1 MSDDHSYT
9 MREAK
14 DMLEDAI
21 KYPLGMGQNRVI
33 YLEGD
38 PGLGK
43 TAMASM
49 LYMKYRRYKND
60 RIKQV
65 AYWQHTDG
73 NISLA
78 KPNDPAWKEIENL
91 HLIGGF
97 THFIPYVAPE
107 REPVDWGLPTPNAA
121 RDAITMLPLD
131 DFKFDPTDRPFILF
145 DEVDKA
151 PNMMQNVIARIMHE
165 RKIGNIVFPEGTFV
179 MAAGN
184 KLTNRAGGF
193 AANTHI
199 KNRRTHVPVKVN
211 ALEWIE
217 DVGIPF
223 DLNSAIVSYIR
234 TDHNA
239 LHMFDP
245 GSPAFPSP
253 RSVTKVG
260 LMLNGKKP
268 AHVEKAFIEGDCG
281 VEWANSFW
289 GHLKIFRDLRDPEVV
304 IADPDKVAIP
314 SGKKATA
321 IMYAEVTALARYAN
335 PKNADAIFRYLN
347 RVDAEFAF
355 CGYRDVMQRDDSLVQ
370 RSKAA
375 QKWAVENA
383 TMLKATK
390 A

>member
-1 MSDDHSYT
+1 MSDENSYT
-9 MREAK
+9 MRQAG
-14 DMLEDAI
+14 DMIEDAI
-21 KYPLGMGQNRVI
+21 QYPLGMGQNRVI

-43 TAMASM
+43 TAMM
-49 LYMKYRRYKND
+49 HVKYMKFRRYKND
-60 RIKQV
+60 QIKQAV
-65 AYWQHTDG
+65 YWRHDDG
-73 NISLA
+73 SITTT
-78 KPNDPAWKEIENL
+78 KPNDKAWKEVDNI

-97 THFIPYVAPE
+97 THFIAYVAPE
-107 REPVDWGLPTPNAA
+107 REPVDWGLPMPNEK

-131 DFKFDPTDRPFILF
+131 EFKFKPEDRPFIVF

-165 RKIGNIVFPEGTFV
+165 LKIGNIVFPVGTFIV
-179 MAAGN
+179 AAGN

-199 KNRRTHVPVKVN
+199 KNRRTHVPVRVN

-223 DLNSAIVSYIR
+223 DLHSSIVSYIR
-234 TDHNA
+234 TDHTA
-239 LHMFDP
+239 LHLFDS

-260 LMLNGKKP
+260 LMLNQQKAP
-268 AHVEKAFIEGDCG
+268 HVEKAFIEGDCG
-281 VEWANSFW
+281 VDWANSFW
-289 GHLKIFRDLRDPEVV
+289 GHLKIFRELRDPEVV
-304 IADPDKVAIP
+304 IADPEKVPIP
-314 SGKKATA
+314 SGKNSVA

-335 PKNADAIFRYLN
+335 AKNSDAIFRYMN
-347 RVDAEFAF
+347 RIDAEFAF
-355 CGYRDVMQRDDSLVQ
+355 CGYRDVMQRDVTLVQ

-375 QKWAVENA
+375 QKWAVEHS